1 MKIKAFAFGLIEY
14 FINNAGEELVIIL
27 TKKGD

>member
-1 MKIKAFAFGLIEY
+1 MKIKAFGLIEY